1 MHLREIGTAAEASIQ
16 ILLFL
21 LQWMSV
27 PSARGQ
33 VTYHVTPS
41 PNVTCPQDP
50 CLTLAQFA
58 VNSFNYTGHESN
70 VTLIFLPGYHDLEN
84 ELVLFHS
91 DNISLMA
98 DLSQDNSSVIVR
110 CGCELGR
117 FLINDTS
124 FALIK
129 GLHFIGCGPSTV
141 TGVELLVIEDTTFQG
156 APEGSRGTA
165 LMLNKVYSANIEAS
179 SFVFNSNDERSNT
192 DANGGALSATSSNVF
207 ISNTTFTNN
216 TSLFGGVLSAS
227 YSDIEVTH
235 CTFSYNRASAGGVIC
250 TIESSIAIENSYFF
264 RNEAKEGGGVLHAF
278 NCTLTIAGDCLF
290 VQNIAVYGGVVY
302 ADYGSISIVDSVF
315 DSNNAVRFGGVMDT
329 YYGTFNIV
337 NSTFTN
343 NTAVNGG
350 VLKTNFS
357 SFVIVDSIFNGN
369 GAFHCGGVMVTMY
382 GSVSISDSLFA
393 GNTASNGGVVYA
405 DYGSRT
411 IVDSVFDSNE
421 GIFGAVID
429 AFDGAFNV
437 VNSTFT
443 KNSAEVGTVVGARFC
458 TFIIV
463 DSKFTNNGASVFAG
477 VIFTVYGLVNI
488 SDSSFTRNT
497 AYSDG
502 GVMYTDFGTFVITNT
517 TFDSNIAGSLGGV
530 ILCFHGQFTIEN
542 AGFYSNFGRFY
553 GGVMYSIECST
564 QVTSSVFRQNSGSLY
579 IFGGNLTF
587 DGHTNFD
594 NCAEPSNK
602 TAVGST
608 SLTYREGGTIT
619 SFRSTIIFNGECNFW
634 NNQAREGG
642 AILGTVS
649 KILVYGTVTI
659 ANNMA
664 TLSKGGGIS
673 LHQSELE
680 ISGQCKLSQ
689 NHASMGGGIFATSTT
704 ITIVYEQATLELVSN
719 SAENG
724 GGMYL
729 EVNPRIYLL
738 KVNILETLRGKS
750 MLIFDDNRANYGGA
764 LYVADNTNFG
774 ACFPDVECF
783 IQTLALYDDL
793 SWIINTTNIF
803 FSGNTAIT
811 SGSNLYGGQFDR
823 CVPSTFA
830 EVYLLVPQ
838 QTYYSGVSY
847 IQDQSDISLESMAS
861 LPARICFCFD
871 ENMEPDCS
879 YQPPPIDIRKG
890 DAIEISLVAVDI
902 VNRTLPAN
910 ITSSLASPDGGFREG
925 QQKQSVGRNCT
936 NVIFNVFSP
945 HETETIDLFAD
956 GPCGSS
962 SPSMRHLD
970 IRFLNCTCPVGFQH
984 SNDAL
989 KCECNCD
996 SDLSP
1001 YITNCNY
1008 TTSSVIRVNT
1018 NSWITYIN
1026 DTDPP
1031 GFVIHPN
1038 CPFDYCQPQT
1048 VNVSIN
1054 LGLPNGADAQCAF
1067 NRTGT
1072 LCGACREHL
1081 SLSLGSSRCLPCPSH
1096 WPAVF
1101 VVILLA
1107 ALMAGIL
1114 LVTVLLALNITVA
1127 VGLTNSFIFYAN
1139 FVSANSAVFFPS
1151 SETSFPTVFVAWLNL
1166 DLGIDVCFFDGLDMY
1181 AKTWLQLAFP
1191 VYIISLVVIII
1202 KVCKYFP
1209 KFAKLIGRRDP
1220 IATLATLVL
1229 LSYAKLLSVTITIL
1243 SSAVLDNPNGAR
1255 KYVWLPDGNVVYFR
1269 GKHAALVIVALLIIL
1284 VGVPYTILL
1293 LLWQWIVRAPR
1304 WKVFKWTRNTK
1315 LNAFIAA
1322 YHVPY
1327 NSKYRYWT
1335 GLLLLVRVIV
1345 YIIASVTTSENPQVS
1360 LLTTIVLVGG
1370 LLLIKGS
1377 IGVRV
1382 YKKSIT
1388 DIVETLIY
1396 FNLLA
1401 LAALSLYAFKA
1412 DSVKQTAVAYTSTIV
1427 TLLLLVGVSIYHVI
1441 SLIKK
1446 TKASVQVNEHPLAP
1460 SQSAK
1465 AIVTSSIIEL
1475 PKAQS
1480 PPPEVNPPGP
1490 KTI

>member
-1 MHLREIGTAAEASIQ
+1 MP
-16 ILLFL
+16 
-21 LQWMSV
+21 V
-27 PSARGQ
+27 PSAHGQ

-58 VNSFNYTGHESN
+58 VNSFNYTGQESN
-70 VTLIFLPGYHDLEN
+70 VSLIFLPGYHDLQN

-117 FLINDTS
+117 FLINDTL

-129 GLHFIGCGPSTV
+129 GLHFIGCGPSAV

-179 SFVFNSNDERSNT
+179 SFVFNSNDGRSNT
-192 DANGGALSATSSNVF
+192 DVNGGALSATSSNVF

-227 YSDIEVTH
+227 YSDIEVTN
-235 CTFSYNRASAGGVIC
+235 CTFTYNRASAGGVIY
-250 TIESSIAIENSYFF
+250 TIESSIVIKNSYFF
-264 RNEAKEGGGVLHAF
+264 RNEAKEGGGGVLHAF

-290 VQNIAVYGGVVY
+290 VQNVAVYGGVVY

-315 DSNNAVRFGGVMDT
+315 DSNNAMGFGGVMDT
-329 YYGTFNIV
+329 NYGNLNINIV

-343 NTAVNGG
+343 NTAANG
-350 VLKTNFS
+350 
-357 SFVIVDSIFNGN
+357 
-369 GAFHCGGVMVTMY
+369 
-382 GSVSISDSLFA
+382 
-393 GNTASNGGVVYA
+393 
-405 DYGSRT
+405 
-411 IVDSVFDSNE
+411 
-421 GIFGAVID
+421 
-429 AFDGAFNV
+429 
-437 VNSTFT
+437 
-443 KNSAEVGTVVGARFC
+443 
-458 TFIIV
+458 
-463 DSKFTNNGASVFAG
+463 G
-477 VIFTVYGLVNI
+477 VIFTAYGLVNI

-502 GVMYTDFGTFVITNT
+502 GVMYTDYGTFVITNT

-579 IFGGNLTF
+579 IFGGNLTV
-587 DGHTNFD
+587 DGRTNFD

-602 TAVGST
+602 TVDGST

-642 AILGTVS
+642 AILSSVS
-649 KILVYGTVTI
+649 KILVYGTVTM

-689 NHASMGGGIFATSTT
+689 NHASMGGGIFASSTT

-729 EVNPRIYLL
+729 QVNPRIYLL
-738 KVNILETLRGKS
+738 KVNILETLRVKS
-750 MLIFDDNRANYGGA
+750 MLRFDDNHANYGGA

-783 IQTLALYDDL
+783 IQTLALYDDF
-793 SWIINTTNIF
+793 SWMINTTNIF

-861 LPARICFCFD
+861 LPARICFCID

-890 DAIEISLVAVDI
+890 EAIEISLVAVDI
-902 VNRTLPAN
+902 VNWTLPAN

-1031 GFVIHPN
+1031 GYVIHPN

-1048 VNVSIN
+1048 VDISIN

-1202 KVCKYFP
+1202 KVCEYFP

-1243 SSAVLDNPNGAR
+1243 SSAVLDNPDGAR

-1269 GKHAALVIVALLIIL
+1269 GKHAALVIVALFIIL

-1345 YIIASVTTSENPQVS
+1345 YITASFTTSENPQVS

-1427 TLLLLVGVSIYHVI
+1427 TLLLLVGVSIHHMI

-1465 AIVTSSIIEL
+1465 AIVTRSIIEL

-1480 PPPEVNPPGP
+1480 PPPKVNSPCP

>member
-1 MHLREIGTAAEASIQ
+1 
-16 ILLFL
+16 
-21 LQWMSV
+21 MSV

-58 VNSFNYTGHESN
+58 VNSFKYTGQESN
-70 VTLIFLPGYHDLEN
+70 VSLIFLPGYHDLEN

-179 SFVFNSNDERSNT
+179 SFVFNSNDERSNA

-235 CTFSYNRASAGGVIC
+235 CTFGYNRASAGGVIY

-264 RNEAKEGGGVLHAF
+264 RNEAKEGGGGVLHAF

-290 VQNIAVYGGVVY
+290 VQNVAVYGGVVY

-315 DSNNAVRFGGVMDT
+315 DSNNAMGFGGVMDT
-329 YYGTFNIV
+329 NYGNLNINIV

-343 NTAVNGG
+343 NTAANG
-350 VLKTNFS
+350 
-357 SFVIVDSIFNGN
+357 
-369 GAFHCGGVMVTMY
+369 
-382 GSVSISDSLFA
+382 
-393 GNTASNGGVVYA
+393 
-405 DYGSRT
+405 
-411 IVDSVFDSNE
+411 
-421 GIFGAVID
+421 
-429 AFDGAFNV
+429 
-437 VNSTFT
+437 
-443 KNSAEVGTVVGARFC
+443 
-458 TFIIV
+458 
-463 DSKFTNNGASVFAG
+463 G
-477 VIFTVYGLVNI
+477 VIFTAYGLVNI

-502 GVMYTDFGTFVITNT
+502 GVMYTDYGTFVITNT

-579 IFGGNLTF
+579 IFGGNLTV

-602 TAVGST
+602 TVDGST

-642 AILGTVS
+642 AILGSVS
-649 KILVYGTVTI
+649 KILVYGTVTM

-664 TLSKGGGIS
+664 TLNKGGGIS

-738 KVNILETLRGKS
+738 KVNILETLRVKS
-750 MLIFDDNRANYGGA
+750 MLRFDDNHANYGGA

-793 SWIINTTNIF
+793 SSIINTANIY
-803 FSGNTAIT
+803 FSRNTAIM
-811 SGSNLYGGQFDR
+811 SGSNLYGGHFDR

-830 EVYLLVPQ
+830 EVYLLMPQ

-861 LPARICFCFD
+861 LPVRICFCID

-890 DAIEISLVAVDI
+890 ETIEISLVAVDI

-910 ITSSLASPDGGFREG
+910 ITSSLASPDGGFQEG

-1031 GFVIHPN
+1031 GYVIHPN

-1048 VNVSIN
+1048 VDISIN

-1202 KVCKYFP
+1202 KVCEYFP

-1345 YIIASVTTSENPQVS
+1345 YITASFTTSENPQVS

-1401 LAALSLYAFKA
+1401 LAALSLYAFKV

-1427 TLLLLVGVSIYHVI
+1427 TLLLLVGVSIYHMI

-1480 PPPEVNPPGP
+1480 PPPKVNPPGP